1 MKIKVFSG
9 LLILFFA
16 LSSCGNLSEQI
27 RVIKIRDLKRGEE
40 AVWRLDYDSK
50 GRLSAYGKTPI
61 EYGENE
67 IRIGRMDWDYRGE
80 QLLSVDYFFTNDEVL
95 RSEARCLWV
104 TDSTEMEVKKEVDYQ
119 LCGDTIDME
128 ITYYSVPEHLLLKQI
143 YSQYV
148 YNEDGNL
155 AEVISRYIHTDRRES
170 SCHSFYNYDLNISY
184 ESNLNMQS
192 FFVDAEGPDI
202 FFFLLLDM
210 DGKFK
215 EHKLPT
221 RIEFCVNQ
229 GKAVYLA
236 DGLYQMDNESLV
248 RGEVLSDDVKLKV
261 RVEFEYAD

>member
-143 YSQYV
+143 YSHYV

-155 AEVISRYIHTDRRES
+155 AEVISRYIHTDRHES

-192 FFVDAEGPDI
+192 FFIDAEGPDI